1 MNGWSQV
8 WHTDNEMETNI
19 RTATDADI
27 GRITDIFNQAIPA
40 GDAEWTETLHTSD
53 ERLSWLR
60 DREASG
66 RPVIVAEQI
75 SAAGPETVIGVASYG
90 DFRESACREGF
101 RFVCEHSVYVDH
113 SAQGS
118 GAASALM
125 DRLEQ
130 LAREN
135 GLKRMVATVDALN
148 DRSLAFHLRR
158 GFVEV
163 GRMPDI
169 GFTFDT
175 WRTMVLL
182 QLDLTADD

>member
-1 MNGWSQV
+1 
-8 WHTDNEMETNI
+8 MEIDI
-19 RTATDADI
+19 RTATHADVE
-27 GRITDIFNQAIPA
+27 RITDIFNQAIPA
-40 GDAEWTETLHTSD
+40 GDAEWTETLHTTD
-53 ERLSWLR
+53 ERLAWLR
-60 DREASG
+60 DRETAG

-75 SAAGPETVIGVASYG
+75 NTAGAATVIGVASYG

-113 SAQGS
+113 SARGS
-118 GAASALM
+118 GAAAALM
-125 DRLEQ
+125 DRLEC
-130 LAREN
+130 LARQN

-148 DRSLAFHLRR
+148 ERSLAFHRRR

-182 QLDLTADD
+182 QLDLTAVD